1 MEPNPPKECV
11 ANAPSTYIILSYIEA
26 RKIYRLA
33 TKNYKS
39 STKAFGLSGMIII
52 LGVRGLKFDSQ
63 NAPNNIISK

>member
-1 MEPNPPKECV
+1 MRC
-11 ANAPSTYIILSYIEA
+11 NAPSTSINFSYIEA
-26 RKIYRLA
+26 RKIYRLE

-39 STKAFGLSGMIII
+39 TIKGFGLSGMIII